1 MKYFTLSFL
10 ALLVLF
16 IALFVRTEGA
26 MPVRRIRYTMYKYEL
41 YDVFR
46 RKAGQDFEKEWN
58 EAHPDNPISVRY
70 EPIAGSSYNVKLNA
84 EAVAGT
90 LQDIFIV
97 PDFLEYVRRGVLLD
111 LTPYVEKYHAW
122 DYLRQIYPAL
132 LNFHIVDGKLYG
144 VPYNLNTSVLYY
156 NRTLFDREGLAYPT
170 EDWTWKELLEAA
182 QRLTKRDARG
192 RLIQA
197 GLVSQFI
204 RFWALWNG
212 ARFWNENGTRSV
224 INSRAA
230 LEAFRFYHDLMF
242 KYRVAPTPSE
252 LRDISG
258 DVLFQNN
265 RAAMLVG
272 ERWWTAIFKK
282 LSDVDWAVAPLPRSF
297 AGRRPAY
304 MTFISLGVYAK
315 TRSPDVAFQFLLRLI
330 APEQV
335 KKLIDVGDS
344 IPIRYSPEA
353 NAAFLADPTRPK
365 GENAAYLAGMDDPI
379 VYFGRETFS
388 PYVPIEEQLHVMRH
402 FEESMAREDV
412 DIEAE
417 LAKLQ
422 RQLNEL
428 YAERT
433 APPKK
438 PSLLA
443 FVLVLTGVVGALV
456 LAIGWSTWF
465 GRRSNG

>member
-1 MKYFTLSFL
+1 
-10 ALLVLF
+10 
-16 IALFVRTEGA
+16 
-26 MPVRRIRYTMYKYEL
+26 
-41 YDVFR
+41 
-46 RKAGQDFEKEWN
+46 
-58 EAHPDNPISVRY
+58 
-70 EPIAGSSYNVKLNA
+70 
-84 EAVAGT
+84 
-90 LQDIFIV
+90 
-97 PDFLEYVRRGVLLD
+97 
-111 LTPYVEKYHAW
+111 
-122 DYLRQIYPAL
+122 
-132 LNFHIVDGKLYG
+132 
-144 VPYNLNTSVLYY
+144 
-156 NRTLFDREGLAYPT
+156 
-170 EDWTWKELLEAA
+170 
-182 QRLTKRDARG
+182 
-192 RLIQA
+192 
-197 GLVSQFI
+197 
-204 RFWALWNG
+204 
-212 ARFWNENGTRSV
+212 
-224 INSRAA
+224 
-230 LEAFRFYHDLMF
+230 
-242 KYRVAPTPSE
+242 
-252 LRDISG
+252 
-258 DVLFQNN
+258 
-265 RAAMLVG
+265 MLVG

-344 IPIRYSPEA
+344 IPIRYGPEA

>member
-1 MKYFTLSFL
+1 
-10 ALLVLF
+10 
-16 IALFVRTEGA
+16 VRCRCAGYGT
-26 MPVRRIRYTMYKYEL
+26 RCTS
-41 YDVFR
+41 
-46 RKAGQDFEKEWN
+46 KAGQDFEKEWN

-212 ARFWNENGTRSV
+212 ARFWNEGGAHTVGASGHQRGRSV
-224 INSRAA
+224 
-230 LEAFRFYHDLMF
+230 
-242 KYRVAPTPSE
+242 
-252 LRDISG
+252 
-258 DVLFQNN
+258 
-265 RAAMLVG
+265 
-272 ERWWTAIFKK
+272 
-282 LSDVDWAVAPLPRSF
+282 
-297 AGRRPAY
+297 
-304 MTFISLGVYAK
+304 
-315 TRSPDVAFQFLLRLI
+315 
-330 APEQV
+330 PEQPRRDAGGRAV
-335 KKLIDVGDS
+335 VDGDFQ
-344 IPIRYSPEA
+344 EA
-353 NAAFLADPTRPK
+353 
-365 GENAAYLAGMDDPI
+365 
-379 VYFGRETFS
+379 
-388 PYVPIEEQLHVMRH
+388 
-402 FEESMAREDV
+402 
-412 DIEAE
+412 
-417 LAKLQ
+417 Q
-422 RQLNEL
+422 R
-428 YAERT
+428 R
-433 APPKK
+433 
-438 PSLLA
+438 
-443 FVLVLTGVVGALV
+443 
-456 LAIGWSTWF
+456 
-465 GRRSNG
+465 